1 MVVMYMNYVQ
11 RLLFLHS
18 MVTDVMHLAINVYL
32 DGGKPGTFAGFE
44 IKERSR
50 SACCGDF

>member
-1 MVVMYMNYVQ
+1 MVVMYMNYE

-18 MVTDVMHLAINVYL
+18 IVTEVMHLAIAVYL
-32 DGGKPGTFAGFE
+32 NGGKPGTFAGFE

>member
-50 SACCGDF
+50 SACCGNF